1 MDPSSF
7 SPKSLCCVL
16 SVLGIRKAVLT
27 LCLLPTSCPVAVGRS
42 SGRMCLEPLAFERFW
57 GPQSTRCLAG
67 PQEAGMRCE
76 LLLTV

>member
-1 MDPSSF
+1 
-7 SPKSLCCVL
+7 
-16 SVLGIRKAVLT
+16 
-27 LCLLPTSCPVAVGRS
+27 
-42 SGRMCLEPLAFERFW
+42 MCLEPLAFERFW